1 VAAMKRGRT
10 GGLLSLIVV
19 FELSAFALLAFRN
32 GALDPDAFITAGIL
46 FAVFAG
52 SYALLTAAFR
62 HLDGFLLIIVYALI
76 SVGMVVQYRINPDI
90 AYKQLIAVAIGVAAM
105 AFVMIF
111 FRKPERLNS
120 LKLCAVVMVGAAG
133 FLALP
138 LAIGSVQGG
147 AKNWIDLGFFS
158 LQPGE
163 LVKIALIYA
172 LAVYLSER
180 TKLKKLIPVG
190 VFVLCLMAL
199 LVLERDLGA
208 ALIYA
213 GVIAAMYY
221 AATGNVWITAAGL
234 GVGAGAAALCYALFS
249 HVRARVAAW
258 KNPWSSYYG
267 GGYQIAQGL
276 MAIASGGLFGL
287 GLNLGMPKVIPAYH
301 TDYIFAV
308 ICEEMGIIV
317 GFCVIALY
325 VLLLI
330 RGMSIALDASDRFSA
345 LLALGCTV
353 YIALQAFIILGGIIK
368 LIPLTGVT
376 LPFVSYGGSSMLTG
390 LVAIAILEVVAAQN
404 GRRREGEREF

>member
-1 VAAMKRGRT
+1 
-10 GGLLSLIVV
+10 
-19 FELSAFALLAFRN
+19 
-32 GALDPDAFITAGIL
+32 
-46 FAVFAG
+46 
-52 SYALLTAAFR
+52 
-62 HLDGFLLIIVYALI
+62 
-76 SVGMVVQYRINPDI
+76 
-90 AYKQLIAVAIGVAAM
+90 
-105 AFVMIF
+105 
-111 FRKPERLNS
+111 
-120 LKLCAVVMVGAAG
+120 
-133 FLALP
+133 
-138 LAIGSVQGG
+138 
-147 AKNWIDLGFFS
+147 
-158 LQPGE
+158 
-163 LVKIALIYA
+163 
-172 LAVYLSER
+172 
-180 TKLKKLIPVG
+180 
-190 VFVLCLMAL
+190 
-199 LVLERDLGA
+199 
-208 ALIYA
+208 
-213 GVIAAMYY
+213 
-221 AATGNVWITAAGL
+221 
-234 GVGAGAAALCYALFS
+234 
-249 HVRARVAAW
+249 VAAW